1 MLDMYKLAISNNC
14 LFSIREC
21 RGAKENASAEV
32 FYYGEEAPNK
42 AALKA
47 AVEKAGFKV
56 V

>member
-32 FYYGEEAPNK
+32 LRGKKN
-42 AALKA
+42 
-47 AVEKAGFKV
+47 VI
-56 V
+56 